1 MILVTLTIAVR
12 VAASMNWEVLTPYHN
27 QYTTLS
33 INTERDIRH
42 SYWNRRLRRRMPVRR
57 LVHVP

>member
-12 VAASMNWEVLTPYHN
+12 VAGSMNWGHY

-33 INTERDIRH
+33 TYTEQDIRH

-57 LVHVP
+57 PVHAP